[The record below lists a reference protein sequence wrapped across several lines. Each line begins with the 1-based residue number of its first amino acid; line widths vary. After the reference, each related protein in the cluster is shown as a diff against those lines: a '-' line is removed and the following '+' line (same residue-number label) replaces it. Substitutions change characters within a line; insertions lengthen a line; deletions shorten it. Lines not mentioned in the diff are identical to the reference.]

1 MVDLGLSRLNIKLP
15 SSTAHLADWLSRYNP
30 ISGSCRKSSHFGARI
45 MNSRGIRLVTAPASF
60 GFIAAFVMWIVTAAY
75 FGFGNVGAIL
85 SAALAFGAV
94 SGFVGTG
101 QMLVIASG
109 PGKNDL

>member
-75 FGFGNVGAIL
+75 SGFGNVGAML
-85 SAALAFGAV
+85 SGALGLCAF
-94 SGFVGTG
+94 SGFICTG
-101 QMLVIASG
+101 PKLV
-109 PGKNDL
+109 

>member
-60 GFIAAFVMWIVTAAY
+60 GFIAAFVMWIVTAA
-75 FGFGNVGAIL
+75 FSGFGYYRGVV
-85 SAALAFGAV
+85 SAPPDFGAV
-94 SGFVGTG
+94 CVLIG
-101 QMLVIASG
+101 QGSYTS
-109 PGKNDL
+109 